1 MLGRSPEE
9 ATEIHSS
16 FVGWRI
22 PWIEEP
28 GGLQSMGLQRVK
40 HDWVT
45 KHSWYIMGGR
55 YGCWGESPP
64 LFWSHVGNLFVAFV
78 PSILCLI
85 LYVSDQ
91 IYPKLFYSKALII
104 CYNMVAQWLR
114 TRLPLKEM
122 HETRIWFLGQED
134 PLEKDVNSLQYS
146 CLENP
151 MDREA
156 WWATVHGVTNRRTQL
171 SNWIYNMQGIV
182 LASIENTN
190 MILFFKKRKKKK
202 KISDDD
208 SVHSKDTNCY
218 SVFRK

>member
-1 MLGRSPEE
+1 
-9 ATEIHSS
+9 
-16 FVGWRI
+16 
-22 PWIEEP
+22 
-28 GGLQSMGLQRVK
+28 
-40 HDWVT
+40 
-45 KHSWYIMGGR
+45 
-55 YGCWGESPP
+55 
-64 LFWSHVGNLFVAFV
+64 
-78 PSILCLI
+78 
-85 LYVSDQ
+85 
-91 IYPKLFYSKALII
+91 
-104 CYNMVAQWLR
+104 MVAQWLR

-122 HETRIWFLGQED
+122 QETQIWFLGQED

-182 LASIENTN
+182 LAFIENTN

-208 SVHSKDTNCY
+208 SVHSKNTNCY